1 MGTITKTTQ
10 LVKLEHQPNIG
21 KKLAEKLNRADI
33 TTLEQLTSIGSENAF
48 IKLSTIDDSTCY
60 NMLCAL
66 EGAIQGIRWHS
77 LSADKKLELKE
88 FYDMNRS
95 GT

>member
-10 LVKLEHQPNIG
+10 LVKLQHQPNIG
-21 KKLAEKLNRADI
+21 ITLAEKLNRADI
-33 TTLEQLTSIGSENAF
+33 TTLEQLTAIGSEKAF

-77 LSADKKLELKE
+77 LSTGKKLELKE
-88 FYDMNRS
+88 FYEMNKR

>member
-1 MGTITKTTQ
+1 MKLDQ
-10 LVKLEHQPNIG
+10 LPNIG
-21 KKLAEKLNRADI
+21 KTLAEKLNQADI
-33 TTLEQLTSIGSENAF
+33 ESPEQLTAMGSEQAF
-48 IKLSTIDDSTCY
+48 IRLSTIDDGACY

-88 FYDMNRS
+88 FFEMNKR
-95 GT
+95 G

>member
-1 MGTITKTTQ
+1 M
-10 LVKLEHQPNIG
+10 KLEQLPNIG
-21 KKLAEKLNRADI
+21 KTLAEKLEQAEI
-33 TTLEQLTSIGSENAF
+33 TTPEQLTAIGSEKAF
-48 IKLSTIDDSTCY
+48 LKLSIIDDSACY

-88 FYDMNRS
+88 FFEMNKRS
-95 GT
+95 